1 MNIIGIIPA
10 RLKSTRLKEKMLIK
24 VNGKTI
30 IEHTFLNAKKS
41 KLIKKLY
48 IATDDNKIK
57 KVIEKAG
64 GSVILTSSKC
74 KSGTERIREALKITP
89 ANINDIVINIQGDE
103 PLLEPRFIDK
113 AIKVL
118 INEKDCDV
126 VTLATP
132 FKDIK
137 EMHNPNFVKVVVDS
151 NNNALYFSRALIP
164 FRRDGKYKIGDALK
178 HIGVYV
184 FKKGILDKWLNL
196 KSKYEEIEKL
206 EQLRLIENF
215 CRVKVVIVNSRSISI
230 DTKEDLNKFR
240 KLLKKRTKRNG

>member
-41 KLIKKLY
+41 KFIKKLY
-48 IATDDNKIK
+48 VATDDNKIK
-57 KVIEKAG
+57 KVIENIG
-64 GSVILTSSKC
+64 GSVILTSPKC
-74 KSGTERIREALKITP
+74 KSGTERIREALKINP

-113 AIKVL
+113 GIKTL

-132 FKDIK
+132 FKDLK
-137 EMHNPNFVKVVVDS
+137 EAYNPNFVKVVVDS

-164 FRRDGKYKIGDALK
+164 FSRDGRYKPGDILK
-178 HIGVYV
+178 HIGIYI
-184 FKKGILDKWLNL
+184 FRKGILDKWLNL

-206 EQLRLIENF
+206 EQLRLIENS
-215 CRVKVVIVNSRSISI
+215 CRIKVVVVNSRSISI
-230 DTKEDLNKFR
+230 DTLEDLRKFK
-240 KLLKKRTKRNG
+240 KLLKKRKK

>member
-30 IEHTFLNAKKS
+30 IEHTFLNVKRS
-41 KLIKKLY
+41 KFIKKLY
-48 IATDDNKIK
+48 VATDDNKIK

-64 GSVILTSSKC
+64 GEVILTSPRC
-74 KSGTERIREALKITP
+74 KSGTERIREALKVQP

-103 PLLEPRFIDK
+103 PLLETRFIDK
-113 AIKVL
+113 AIKTL
-118 INEKDCDV
+118 INEKDCNV

-132 FKDIK
+132 FKDLK
-137 EMHNPNFVKVVVDS
+137 EAQNPNFVKVVTDS

-164 FRRDGKYKIGDALK
+164 FSRDGKYQMKDILK
-178 HIGVYV
+178 HIGIYV
-184 FKKGILDKWLNL
+184 FRKGILDKWLNL

-206 EQLRLIENF
+206 EQLRLIENSS
-215 CRVKVVIVNSRSISI
+215 RIKVVIVNSKSISI
-230 DTKEDLNKFR
+230 DTKEDLKRFR
-240 KLLKKRTKRNG
+240 KFIKKRKRDG